1 MKRAEEPLTEERWR
15 MLAALAVSLRDRLK
29 EVEEEIKALP
39 EKVEKGMPVLATI
52 ADALRLQALY
62 AEREA
67 LREEAERHAERM
79 AQAGVPT
86 QMYVR
91 YSPDDDRRA
100 MVCVV
105 PDAGKTTPGS
115 LRVEEAARLPS
126 APSGGREA

>member
-15 MLAALAVSLRDRLK
+15 MLAALAVSLRDRLAH
-29 EVEEEIKALP
+29 VEAEIKALP
-39 EKVEKGMPVLATI
+39 EKVEKGMPVLGCI
-52 ADALRLQALY
+52 ADALRLQRLR

-91 YSPDDDRRA
+91 YSPDDDRST

-115 LRVEEAARLPS
+115 LRVEEASRLPS